1 MVIKAPAP
9 RHDFTDACVLVSGAA
24 SGIGAALTENLL
36 IQGARVI
43 ALDQDDAGLARLA
56 KRWPDAQVHAAVVDV
71 SQAGEVSAAVAAG
84 QDKLGAIDKL
94 ACVAGVLQMGKI
106 VDLSDEQWSRTF
118 DVNVTGTFNVCRSVA
133 QGMIQRRSGAI
144 VTVSSNAATTPRASM
159 GAYAASKAAVT
170 QMTRCLALELAE
182 YGIRCNI
189 VSPGSTD
196 TEMQRA
202 MWRQG
207 SSAETVIEGSLPNF
221 RLGIP
226 LRKIATPEEI
236 VESILFLLSD
246 RASHITLHDMRIDG
260 GATLDQ

>member
-1 MVIKAPAP
+1 MVINAPVA

-24 SGIGAALTENLL
+24 SGIGFALTQALL
-36 IQGARVI
+36 EQGARVI
-43 ALDQDDAGLARLA
+43 ALDQDDAGLQRLA
-56 KRWPDAQVHAAVVDV
+56 AQWPATQLHVACVDV
-71 SQAGEVSAAVAAG
+71 SQSPAVDAAVAAG
-84 QDKLGAIDKL
+84 QDILGAIDKL
-94 ACVAGVLQMGKI
+94 ACVAGILQMGKI
-106 VDLSDEQWSRTF
+106 TDLTDDEWSRTF
-118 DVNVTGTFNVCRSVA
+118 EVNVTGTFNVCRSVA
-133 QGMIQRRSGAI
+133 RGMIVRKQGAI
-144 VTVSSNAATTPRASM
+144 VTVSSNAAGTPRASM
-159 GAYAASKAAVT
+159 GAYAASKAAVS
-170 QMTRCLALELAE
+170 QLTRCLALELAE

-207 SSAETVIEGSLPNF
+207 SSAETVIEGSLPSY

-226 LRKIATPEEI
+226 LRKIARPEEV

-246 RASHITLHDMRIDG
+246 RASHITLHDMRVDG